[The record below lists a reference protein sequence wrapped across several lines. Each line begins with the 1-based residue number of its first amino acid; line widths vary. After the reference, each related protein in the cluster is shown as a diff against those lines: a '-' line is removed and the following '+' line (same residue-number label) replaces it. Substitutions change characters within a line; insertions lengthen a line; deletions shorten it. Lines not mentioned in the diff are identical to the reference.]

1 MCYYEKGVKCF
12 MKIDAAKLL
21 GIAGTILAVAGTLLS
36 GLSQQKGME
45 AAVKEEVAKALQ
57 AK

>member
-1 MCYYEKGVKCF
+1 